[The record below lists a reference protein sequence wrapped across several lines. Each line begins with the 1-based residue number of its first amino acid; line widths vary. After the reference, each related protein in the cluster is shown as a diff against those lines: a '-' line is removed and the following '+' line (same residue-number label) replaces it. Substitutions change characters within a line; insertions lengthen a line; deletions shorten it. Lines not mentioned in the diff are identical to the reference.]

1 MKLCVKRILE
11 QYAALK
17 LYFTNVVFE
26 DPTHTNDSIL
36 ERLNN
41 RFTEAYLEFL
51 DYNLGRLVSFNVL
64 FQSEIPLLYKLKG
77 EVENLTKALCFDFM
91 KIAFVRSTDAFNI
104 DPSRSDKQVPLNQV
118 YLGIAATE
126 TLSTIRAELGNED
139 VGISVVYSQCRDF
152 LVEAVKQIQ
161 SRFSDCKNLDVLSC
175 LSPNVAYNLKIPSLS
190 DLYKKMPILADVAD
204 LQSVDTE
211 WRSHSLNSD
220 LNDELSAEEYWQV
233 IFKEKNSLGEQ
244 AKPNL
249 VKVVKLLLSLPYSNA
264 AVERVFSQLKLIKTD
279 HRANL
284 KHESLLALLTTK
296 MTILKSSSSESNS
309 CKTVKLDCT
318 KGMLSLHHAM
328 KSNADDDD
336 VTTMQKEFIKKLK
349 TD

>member
-51 DYNLGRLVSFNVL
+51 DYNLGRMVSFNVL

-91 KIAFVRSTDAFNI
+91 EIAFVRSTDAFNI

-175 LSPNVAYNLKIPSLS
+175 LSPSVAYNLKLPSLS
-190 DLYKKMPILADVAD
+190 NLYKKMPILTDVVD
-204 LQSVDTE
+204 LQSVD
-211 WRSHSLNSD
+211 
-220 LNDELSAEEYWQV
+220 
-233 IFKEKNSLGEQ
+233 KE
-244 AKPNL
+244 
-249 VKVVKLLLSLPYSNA
+249 
-264 AVERVFSQLKLIKTD
+264 
-279 HRANL
+279 
-284 KHESLLALLTTK
+284 
-296 MTILKSSSSESNS
+296 
-309 CKTVKLDCT
+309 
-318 KGMLSLHHAM
+318 
-328 KSNADDDD
+328 
-336 VTTMQKEFIKKLK
+336 
-349 TD
+349 